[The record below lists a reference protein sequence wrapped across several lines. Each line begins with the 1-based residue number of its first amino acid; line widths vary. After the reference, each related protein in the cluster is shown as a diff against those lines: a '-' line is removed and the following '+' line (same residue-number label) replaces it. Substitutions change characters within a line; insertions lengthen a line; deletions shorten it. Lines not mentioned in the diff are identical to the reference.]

1 MAYRRADLTR
11 ARVLS
16 AKELAQVTTG
26 RRVRTAGCVI
36 ARQRPG
42 TAKGFVFLSLED
54 ETGIS
59 NAILSPDV
67 MEQHRVVITSEKFL
81 LLEGVLQN
89 QDGVVSVR
97 VERVAPVREA
107 YATEAVDIT
116 DAEVR
121 SHDFH

>member
-1 MAYRRADLTR
+1 MPN
-11 ARVLS
+11 
-16 AKELAQVTTG
+16 G

-59 NAILSPDV
+59 NAILTPDI
-67 MEQHRVVITSEKFL
+67 MERDRVIITSEKFL

-89 QDGVVSVR
+89 QDGVISVR
-97 VERVAPVREA
+97 VERVAPLREA
-107 YATEAVDIT
+107 YATDKVDIT